1 MKKNLL
7 LWCCMTLL
15 CVSCGKRITKT
26 DLVGIVPKPVSEQLL
41 DGTFDLNR
49 HTKIRLLANDSMLM
63 RSVDFF
69 NGVVEPSLGKSLKAV
84 QASVKQDKAINVWIE
99 DSLEAEG
106 YRLTIQPE
114 SIDIAGGSPAGVF
127 YAFQTEAVVLPQIVS
142 IKQASQRMGL
152 PEYYIRR
159 LCREVPGMAFQSGI
173 KWYINL
179 GKMADYFNSG
189 TTTL

>member
-1 MKKNLL
+1 MKE
-7 LWCCMTLL
+7 
-15 CVSCGKRITKT
+15 
-26 DLVGIVPKPVSEQLL
+26 PVQMPL
-41 DGTFDLNR
+41 
-49 HTKIRLLANDSMLM
+49 
-63 RSVDFF
+63 
-69 NGVVEPSLGKSLKAV
+69 
-84 QASVKQDKAINVWIE
+84 QASACEIE
-99 DSLEAEG
+99 KI
-106 YRLTIQPE
+106 T
-114 SIDIAGGSPAGVF
+114 
-127 YAFQTEAVVLPQIVS
+127 LPQIVS